1 MAANLIQLQAGSK
14 TFGMKKLFDAATVAI
29 NEGEHVGVIG
39 PNGTGK
45 TTLMK
50 VCSGEESLDEGTL
63 VRSNSL
69 RLGYLVQEMTW
80 NTDETLEHYLD
91 TCLMPSWELK
101 SLGHGLGLSEDM
113 FHVPISSL
121 SGGYRMRCRLLH
133 LIGDEPN
140 LMLLDE
146 PTNYLDL
153 ETLLVLEKFLQDY
166 RGAFMLVSHDREFLR
181 RTTDHIVEIEGGE
194 ITKFPGTIDDYFE
207 EKTLL
212 REQLGK
218 RAMSLEA
225 KRKSI
230 LDFAAKFG
238 AKATKARQAQA
249 RLKSLTRL
257 ERIEVKALPVTATIR
272 IPHPTRIG
280 HIAVEVRSVD
290 LGYGDRKVLR
300 GVDIDLLRGDHLA
313 VVGLNGQGKSTFL
326 KGLANVLAP
335 MTGTLRYGYQVKI
348 GYYAQHVSEEL
359 DPNRTVLAELE
370 RGAHLDITPQEVRDL
385 AGSLLFSGD
394 SAEKKVS
401 VLSGG
406 EKARVALGKIL
417 LSKAPVLVLDE
428 PINHLDFDTVEA
440 LTQAL
445 KAYPG
450 TIVFVS
456 HDRGFVQRVATKI
469 LEVRDG
475 RVQLYPG
482 TYDEY
487 VWSLQKGAFS
497 EAGQDSD
504 NAGGG
509 NVVAEA
515 PARPGEK
522 KNYKEKRKQLEKKL
536 RSHEKKSSIA
546 EQTMT
551 DSQKRIEDFNAE
563 LGKNPPW
570 ERTSEIVE
578 EVGRLEKVLSETE
591 AQWVTANEEK
601 EKIDQELQ
609 SLMDSHGILA
619 PST

>member
-14 TFGMKKLFDAATVAI
+14 TFGMKKIFDAATVAI

-45 TTLMK
+45 TTLFK
-50 VCSGEESLDEGTL
+50 VCSGEETLDEGVL
-63 VRSNSL
+63 VRSNTL
-69 RLGYLVQEMTW
+69 RLGYLVQEITW
-80 NTDETLEHYLD
+80 NPDTTLEEYLS
-91 TCLMPSWELK
+91 TCLTPPWDIK
-101 SLGHGLGLSEDM
+101 ALGNGLGLSEEM
-113 FHVPISSL
+113 FHMPISSL
-121 SGGYRMRCRLLH
+121 SGGYQMRCRLLH

-153 ETLLVLEKFLQDY
+153 ETLLVLETFLQEY
-166 RGAFMLVSHDREFLR
+166 RGAFMLISHDREFLR
-181 RTTDHIVEIEGGE
+181 RTTDHIVEIESGE
-194 ITKFPGTIDDYFE
+194 ITKYPGTIDDYFE
-207 EKTLL
+207 EKALL
-212 REQLGK
+212 REQLEK

-238 AKATKARQAQA
+238 AKATKAKQAQA

-257 ERIEVKALPVTATIR
+257 ERIEIKALPVSATIR

-280 HIAVEVRSVD
+280 HIAVEVRSLD
-290 LGYGDRKVLR
+290 LGYGDRRVLR
-300 GVDIDLLRGDHLA
+300 GIDIDLLRGDHLA

-326 KGLANVLAP
+326 KGLASMLVP
-335 MTGTLRYGYQVKI
+335 MNGIVKYGYQVKI
-348 GYYAQHVSEEL
+348 GYYAQHVSQEL
-359 DPNRTVLAELE
+359 DPNRTVLGELQ

-394 SAEKKVS
+394 AAEKKIR

-497 EAGQDSD
+497 EAGRSTDD
-504 NAGGG
+504 A
-509 NVVAEA
+509 AAKTDPA
-515 PARPGEK
+515 PATPREK
-522 KNYKEKRKQLEKKL
+522 INYRENRKQLERKQ
-536 RSHEKKSSIA
+536 RSHEKKSTVA
-546 EQTMT
+546 EQHMSET
-551 DSQKRIEDFNAE
+551 QKRMDTLNAE
-563 LGKNPPW
+563 LAENPPW
-570 ERTSEIVE
+570 QRTSEIVE
-578 EVGRLEKVLSETE
+578 EIGRLEKDLTEAE
-591 AQWVTANEEK
+591 AQWVQVNEGK
-601 EKIDQELQ
+601 EKIDRELQ
-609 SLMDSHGILA
+609 SLIDTQGILA
-619 PST
+619 QSSQ

>member
-14 TFGMKKLFDAATVAI
+14 TFGMKKLFNAATVAI

-45 TTLMK
+45 TTLFK
-50 VCSGEESLDEGTL
+50 VCSGEETLDEGTL
-63 VRSNSL
+63 VRSNTL

-80 NTDETLEHYLD
+80 NTDETLEQYLD
-91 TCLMPSWELK
+91 TCLIPKWELK
-101 SLGHGLGLSEDM
+101 SLGHGLGLSEEM
-113 FHVPISSL
+113 FHVPIASL

-153 ETLLVLEKFLQDY
+153 ETLLVLEKFLQEY
-166 RGAFMLVSHDREFLR
+166 RGAFMLISHDREFLR
-181 RTTDHIVEIEGGE
+181 RTTDHIVEIESGE
-194 ITKFPGTIDDYFE
+194 ITKYPGTIDDYFE
-207 EKTLL
+207 QKALL
-212 REQLGK
+212 REQLAK
-218 RAMSLEA
+218 RAMSVEA

-280 HIAVEVRSVD
+280 QIALEVRSLD
-290 LGYGDRKVLR
+290 LGYGDRRVLR
-300 GVDIDLLRGDHLA
+300 NIDIDLLRGDHLA

-326 KGLANVLAP
+326 KGLANILAP
-335 MTGTLRYGYQVKI
+335 MNGIVKYGYQVKI

-359 DPNRTVLAELE
+359 DPNRTVLGELQ

-394 SAEKKVS
+394 AAEKKVR

-417 LSKAPVLVLDE
+417 LSKSPVLLLDE
-428 PINHLDFDTVEA
+428 PINHLDFDTVEV

-445 KAYPG
+445 KVYPG

-469 LEVRDG
+469 LEVSDG

-497 EAGQDSD
+497 EAGQSTADVATET
-504 NAGGG
+504 NA
-509 NVVAEA
+509 VPETPKA
-515 PARPGEK
+515 K
-522 KNYKEKRKQLEKKL
+522 INYREKRKQLERKQ
-536 RSHEKKSSIA
+536 RSHEKKSTAA
-546 EQTMT
+546 EQHMSDT
-551 DSQKRIEDFNAE
+551 QKRMDELNAE
-563 LGKNPPW
+563 LAKNPAW

-578 EVGRLEKVLSETE
+578 EIGRLEKDLSEAE
-591 AQWVTANEEK
+591 AQWVQVNEEK
-601 EKIDQELQ
+601 EKTDRELQ
-609 SLMDSHGILA
+609 LLLETQGIPA
-619 PST
+619 

>member
-14 TFGMKKLFDAATVAI
+14 TFGMKKLFNSATVAI

-45 TTLMK
+45 TTLFK
-50 VCSGEESLDEGTL
+50 VCSGEETLDEGVL
-63 VRSNSL
+63 VRSNTL

-80 NTDETLEHYLD
+80 KTDETLEQYLD
-91 TCLMPSWELK
+91 TCLMPKWELK
-101 SLGHGLGLSEDM
+101 SLGQGLGLSEEM

-153 ETLLVLEKFLQDY
+153 ETLLVLEKFLQEY
-166 RGAFMLVSHDREFLR
+166 RGAFMLISHDREFLR
-181 RTTDHIVEIEGGE
+181 RTTDHIVEIENGE
-194 ITKFPGTIDDYFE
+194 ITKYPGTIDDYFE
-207 EKTLL
+207 QKSLL
-212 REQLGK
+212 REQLEK
-218 RAMSLEA
+218 RAMSVEA
-225 KRKSI
+225 KRKNI

-257 ERIEVKALPVTATIR
+257 ERIAVKALPVTATIR
-272 IPHPTRIG
+272 IPHPIRIG
-280 HIAVEVRSVD
+280 QIAVEVRSLD

-300 GVDIDLLRGDHLA
+300 DIDIDLLSGDHLA

-326 KGLANVLAP
+326 KGLANILAP
-335 MTGTLRYGYQVKI
+335 MHGIVKYGYQVKI

-359 DPNRTVLAELE
+359 DPDLTVLGELQG
-370 RGAHLDITPQEVRDL
+370 GAHLDITPQEVRDL

-394 SAEKKVS
+394 AAEKKVR

-417 LSKAPVLVLDE
+417 LSKSPVLVLDE
-428 PINHLDFDTVEA
+428 PINHLDFDTVEV

-445 KAYPG
+445 KIYPG
-450 TIVFVS
+450 TVVFVS

-475 RVQLYPG
+475 YVQLYPG

-487 VWSLQKGAFS
+487 VWSLQKGVFS
-497 EAGQDSD
+497 EVGQATNSRGSGTIVT
-504 NAGGG
+504 ALST
-509 NVVAEA
+509 ESQ
-515 PARPGEK
+515 EK
-522 KNYKEKRKQLEKKL
+522 INYKDKRKQLERK
-536 RSHEKKSSIA
+536 RRNYEKESVVA
-546 EQTMT
+546 EQVISH
-551 DSQKRIEDFNAE
+551 SQKQIEGLNAE
-563 LGKNPPW
+563 LAENYPW
-570 ERTSEIVE
+570 ERMSEIVDE
-578 EVGRLEKVLSETE
+578 ISRLEKELSQAES
-591 AQWVTANEEK
+591 QWMQVNEEK
-601 EKIDQELQ
+601 EKTDRELQ
-609 SLMDSHGILA
+609 SIMESQGIVA
-619 PST
+619 

>member
-1 MAANLIQLQAGSK
+1 MGANLIQLQAGSK

-29 NEGEHVGVIG
+29 NESEHVGVIG

-45 TTLMK
+45 TTLLK
-50 VCSGEESLDEGTL
+50 ACSGEEALDEGTL
-63 VRSNSL
+63 VRSNTL

-80 NTDETLEHYLD
+80 NTDETLEQYLH
-91 TCLMPSWELK
+91 TCLMPNWELK
-101 SLGHGLGLSEDM
+101 SLGHGLGLSEEM

-121 SGGYRMRCRLLH
+121 SGGYQMRCRLLH

-153 ETLLVLEKFLQDY
+153 ETLLVLEKFLQEY

-181 RTTDHIVEIEGGE
+181 RTTDHIVEIESGE
-194 ITKFPGTIDDYFE
+194 ITKYPGTIDDYFE
-207 EKTLL
+207 QKSLL
-212 REQLGK
+212 REQFEK

-230 LDFAAKFG
+230 LDFASKFG

-257 ERIEVKALPVTATIR
+257 ERIEVKALPVRATIR

-280 HIAVEVRSVD
+280 QIAVEVRSLD
-290 LGYGDRKVLR
+290 LGYGDRHILR
-300 GVDIDLLRGDHLA
+300 GIDIDLLRGDHLA

-326 KGLANVLAP
+326 KGLANILTP
-335 MTGTLRYGYQVKI
+335 MNGIVKYGYKVKI

-359 DPNRTVLAELE
+359 DPNRTVLGELQQ
-370 RGAHLDITPQEVRDL
+370 GAHLDITPQEVRDL
-385 AGSLLFSGD
+385 AGSLLFFGD
-394 SAEKKVS
+394 AAEKKVR

-417 LSKAPVLVLDE
+417 LSKAPVLILDE

-450 TIVFVS
+450 TVVFVS

-469 LEVRDG
+469 LKIQEG

-487 VWSLQKGAFS
+487 VWSLQKGVFS
-497 EAGQDSD
+497 EAGLSTDD
-504 NAGGG
+504 TGTTIDATPA
-509 NVVAEA
+509 VAN
-515 PARPGEK
+515 EK
-522 KNYKEKRKQLEKKL
+522 INYKEKRKRLERKQ
-536 RSHEKKSSIA
+536 RSQETQSTAA
-546 EQTMT
+546 EQRMSEAQERM
-551 DSQKRIEDFNAE
+551 DKLNAE
-563 LGKNPPW
+563 LAENPPW
-570 ERTSEIVE
+570 ERASEIVE
-578 EVGRLEKVLSETE
+578 AIGHLEKELGE
-591 AQWVTANEEK
+591 AEALWVQVNEEK
-601 EKIDQELQ
+601 EKVDRELQ
-609 SLMDSHGILA
+609 ALVETQGVPA
-619 PST
+619 